1 MKYSESNVPVTLFNA
16 DAPYIY
22 DGRGNYIFSANS
34 LAILF
39 NKIVVDNEPAVKE
52 DKPELPNYTYKTPPK
67 PALQPKPID
76 WGKAAALKRAGWSHK
91 AIAEDVGTTVA
102 VIDKYFANMEV

>member
-1 MKYSESNVPVTLFNA
+1 MYDETNVAQTLFKA

-22 DGRGNYIFSANS
+22 DGRGNYTFSANS

-52 DKPELPNYTYKTPPK
+52 KKPELPNYTYRTPPK
-67 PALQPKPID
+67 PASQPKPID
-76 WGKAAALKRAGWSHK
+76 WGKVAALKRAGWSHK
-91 AIAEDVGTTVA
+91 AIAEDVGAKVA
-102 VIDKYFANMEV
+102 VIDMYFANMEA